1 MVFIFI
7 LLVLR
12 DGGEERMG
20 TKNWL
25 KKQKYTAGLKMGLRS
40 HDMKRKKVNINMRW
54 KLLYFYSML

>member
-1 MVFIFI
+1 
-7 LLVLR
+7 
-12 DGGEERMG
+12 MG